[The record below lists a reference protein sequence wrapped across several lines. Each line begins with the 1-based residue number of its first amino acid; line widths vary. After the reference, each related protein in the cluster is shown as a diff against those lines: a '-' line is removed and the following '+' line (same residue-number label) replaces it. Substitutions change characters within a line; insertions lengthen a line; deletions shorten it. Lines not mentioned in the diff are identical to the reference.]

1 MWLLHALAQESA
13 ATTGGPALSLS
24 DAAVWYGIAAPFI
37 IYLLWD
43 GRRKDK
49 AKDDAD
55 ARIAA
60 LTERLLDQQA
70 ESLPLL
76 QQATQT
82 LAAATQ
88 LLAERRSGRG
98 DGGP

>member
-1 MWLLHALAQESA
+1 MWLLLLLAQQNPAAGGDPTLSIGA
-13 ATTGGPALSLS
+13 AT
-24 DAAVWYGIAAPFI
+24 VYYGIAAPFI
-37 IYLLWD
+37 VYLLWSI
-43 GRRKDK
+43 RQKDQEK
-49 AKDDAD
+49 VKVDD
-55 ARIAA
+55 RITA

-70 ESLPLL
+70 EALPLL

>member
-1 MWLLHALAQESA
+1 MWPLLAQEASSSA
-13 ATTGGPALSLS
+13 PLSLG
-24 DAAVWYGIAAPFI
+24 DLLGYGIAAPFI

-49 AKDDAD
+49 AKEDAD
-55 ARIAA
+55 DRITS

-70 ESLPLL
+70 EALPLL

-88 LLAERRSGRG
+88 LLADRRSSRG

>member
-1 MWLLHALAQESA
+1 MLAQEATSSA
-13 ATTGGPALSLS
+13 PLSLG
-24 DAAVWYGIAAPFI
+24 DLLGYGIAAPFI

-49 AKDDAD
+49 AKEDAD
-55 ARIAA
+55 DRITS

-70 ESLPLL
+70 EALPLL

-88 LLAERRSGRG
+88 LLVDRRSSRG

>member
-1 MWLLHALAQESA
+1 MLAQEASSSA
-13 ATTGGPALSLS
+13 PLSLG
-24 DAAVWYGIAAPFI
+24 DLLGYGIAAPFI

-43 GRRKDK
+43 GRRKDT
-49 AKDDAD
+49 AKREADD
-55 ARIAA
+55 RISA

-70 ESLPLL
+70 EALPLL

-88 LLAERRSGRG
+88 LLADRRSGRG